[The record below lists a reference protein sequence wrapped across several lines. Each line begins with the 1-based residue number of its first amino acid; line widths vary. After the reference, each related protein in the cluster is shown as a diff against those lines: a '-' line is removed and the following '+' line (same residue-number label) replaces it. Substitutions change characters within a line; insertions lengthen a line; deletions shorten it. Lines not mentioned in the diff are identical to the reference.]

1 MRLTHFFIDRPIFA
15 SVLSIILT
23 LVGAIAFRALPITE
37 CLRRGVLAGAQS
49 VRAAG
54 GTAAQPTLDQLV
66 DDRRTP

>member
-37 CLRRGVLAGAQS
+37 FPH
-49 VRAAG
+49 VRALAPA
-54 GTAAQPTLDQLV
+54 TAAAPTG
-66 DDRRTP
+66 